1 MPSATATP
9 DFDYAEP
16 KTTIQQQD
24 LEAQAENV
32 INSHIA
38 DLDYDQEILDD
49 DEHIIHYS
57 TVIPKQNEKGEEI
70 VVQRSIMPA
79 KRRKLL
85 NLRYVTR
92 LRGLVKLSQ
101 TIWAIML
108 YTAIQFDLD
117 FQDYPAQKI
126 TYHMCPFL
134 ITFNLIIING
144 YTAFP
149 HLTIKDGPTRNGMLF
164 TELLLC
170 FIYGFYFLI
179 CAPVRAIEIIFFKFS
194 LNSLLLSTFFQGPLT
209 ILILYDLF
217 GCFGEWSLV
226 GMRPLGQRV
235 APKNANTDLPA
246 NAYANNGFDLESDNG
261 QTNVLK

>member
-1 MPSATATP
+1 M
-9 DFDYAEP
+9 
-16 KTTIQQQD
+16 QQQD

-32 INSHIA
+32 INSHIT
-38 DLDYDQEILDD
+38 DLDYDDQEILDD
-49 DEHIIHYS
+49 DDHVIHYS
-57 TVIPKQNEKGEEI
+57 TTLPKHNENGEEI

-79 KRRKLL
+79 KRRKFL

-164 TELLLC
+164 T
-170 FIYGFYFLI
+170 
-179 CAPVRAIEIIFFKFS
+179 
-194 LNSLLLSTFFQGPLT
+194 
-209 ILILYDLF
+209 F
-217 GCFGEWSLV
+217 GCFGEWSLI

-235 APKNANTDLPA
+235 VPKNANSDLPA
-246 NAYANNGFDLESDNG
+246 NAFANNGFNDDIERG
-261 QTNVLK
+261 GGEATNVLK